1 MKTLISTLALAAGLA
16 APVAALADTPSVT
29 PAAQLN
35 ATTTAVQAQRAAA
48 HPQPVSTTPTVAPT
62 RVALQSKNT
71 IDATG
76 YMQQANDDRQG
87 FARLQASARQLGATN

>member
-1 MKTLISTLALAAGLA
+1 MKTLISTLALAAALA
-16 APVAALADTPSVT
+16 APAAALADTPSVT
-29 PAAQLN
+29 PSAQLN
-35 ATTTAVQAQRAAA
+35 ATTTAVQAQPVAANT
-48 HPQPVSTTPTVAPT
+48 QPASSTSKVPAT